1 MATSG
6 PRPGLGKHLSAI
18 TILYVNATFECFGR
32 PLRLSEPFVNWA
44 DLRYALES
52 CFGTVSNSST
62 YLRGYTLDHTELNA
76 KDLVPE
82 CLFVRRCVMPL
93 GLRQYIPPEANV
105 KYMKAKQDL
114 AHVLLA
120 IADESKAFEAYVN
133 ATDYTNYTEMSFERN
148 PVFAKRKESL
158 EDLLKTLEDKA
169 GLHPSAFTEVPQC
182 ISSGD
187 VEHQSSYVKPW
198 PTYVCQTCMR
208 VGLHFKDAC
217 YLFKDEPPVVKDVTF
232 KWGAKKM
239 KKFPKAP

>member
-6 PRPGLGKHLSAI
+6 PRPGLGKDLSAI

-62 YLRGYTLDHTELNA
+62 YLRGYRLDHTELNA
-76 KDLVPE
+76 KELVPE

-114 AHVLLA
+114 DHVLLA

-133 ATDYTNYTEMSFERN
+133 ATDYTNYTEIQSLQNEKKVLKTFSKHSKTKLDCIPARLLNCLSVSRQETLNTSPRMSSPGRRMY
-148 PVFAKRKESL
+148 AKRVCESVFISRMHVIC
-158 EDLLKTLEDKA
+158 LKMNLQ
-169 GLHPSAFTEVPQC
+169 L
-182 ISSGD
+182 
-187 VEHQSSYVKPW
+187 
-198 PTYVCQTCMR
+198 
-208 VGLHFKDAC
+208 
-217 YLFKDEPPVVKDVTF
+217 
-232 KWGAKKM
+232 
-239 KKFPKAP
+239 